1 MIQHGAR
8 HLLTQRGITMLT
20 LHRVGDRD
28 RSRLSPNES
37 LKVSGGFL
45 EDFVRQ
51 ARRHG
56 FRFIDL
62 DEAHAQIARGRVKPR
77 QLVLTFDDGYRD
89 NLTHARPLLAQ
100 LGVPFTVYVTTSFA
114 DREARLWWHALE
126 DVILASPRLELSDG
140 TRHQWS
146 TLAEAEAL
154 FMHLRERVLTEG
166 GVDPA
171 GFVERLAGRPIDYHR
186 YVDDVALSWDDV
198 RTLADC
204 DGVTVGAHTVHH
216 RPLSRLSADEARWE
230 MFEGRARLERQIRR
244 PVRHFAYPYG
254 GLAEAG
260 PREYAL
266 AAACGYATATT
277 TREGIVGLRHR
288 DALHALP
295 RLTLDEHVCFAPQS
309 VAVRVA
315 AFQERRKVARPPRR
329 PLWTPRLVAKQ
340 WVASMRDALRPKPMH
355 TQPAAALRRSAMLT
369 LLGLAGALTID

>member
-1 MIQHGAR
+1 MIHHGAR

-37 LKVSGGFL
+37 LKVSGDFL
-45 EDFVRQ
+45 EDFVHQ

-62 DEAHAQIARGRVKPR
+62 DEAHAQIVRGRVKPR

-89 NLTHARPLLAQ
+89 NLTLGVPLLSR
-100 LGVPFTVYVTTSFA
+100 LEVPFTVYVTTSFA

-126 DVILASPRLELSDG
+126 DVILASPTLELSDG
-140 TRHQWS
+140 ARHRWS
-146 TLAEAEAL
+146 SLAEAEAL
-154 FMHLRERVLTEG
+154 FMQLRERVLTEG
-166 GVDPA
+166 GTDPA
-171 GFVERLAGRPIDYHR
+171 GFVERLAGRSIDYHR
-186 YVDDVALSWDDV
+186 YVDEVALSWDDV
-198 RTLADC
+198 RDLAGR
-204 DGVTVGAHTVHH
+204 DGVTVGAHTVNH
-216 RPLSRLSADEARWE
+216 RPLSRLSEAEARWE
-230 MFEGRARLERQIRR
+230 LFEGRARLERQIRR

-277 TREGIVGLRHR
+277 TRAGVVGLRHR

-295 RLTLDEHVCFAPQS
+295 RLSLDETVSFAPRP

-315 AFQERRKVARPPRR
+315 AMQERRRVARPPRR
-329 PLWTPRLVAKQ
+329 PLWTPRLVAKH
-340 WVASMRDALRPKPMH
+340 WVAAMRDAMRPKPMH
-355 TQPAAALRRSAMLT
+355 SQPAAGLRRSAMIT